1 MGLRVGD
8 EVFKRYGRVYKAGEV
23 IFCEGDAGETMF
35 IIQEGEVRIHKRV
48 REKETTLAVLKDGE
62 FFGEMAIIDKEPRS
76 ASATALT
83 DSKLIVL
90 SDEIFESQIK
100 NNPKI
105 IMAIVRKMSERLR
118 NADRQIKMLLM
129 RDTHSRVIGTLTL
142 LVSKRGVVSE
152 KGYRIPW
159 KETVG
164 ELSNM
169 TGLPME
175 RVEEVFET
183 LTRANVASRADADLV
198 IHDTDDL
205 ERFMTYL
212 EMKDEFGV

>member
-1 MGLRVGD
+1 MGLKVSD
-8 EVFKRYGRVYKAGEV
+8 EVFKRYGRLYKAGEV
-23 IFCEGDAGETMF
+23 IFREGDAGETMF

-48 REKETTLAVLKDGE
+48 RDKETTLAVLKDGE

-76 ASATALT
+76 AGATALT

-118 NADRQIKMLLM
+118 NADRQIKALLM
-129 RDTHSRVIGTLTL
+129 RDVHSRVLGTLVL
-142 LVSKRGVVSE
+142 LMTKRGFLGE
-152 KGYRIPW
+152 EGYRIPW
-159 KETVG
+159 KETVD
-164 ELSNM
+164 ELTNM
-169 TGLPME
+169 TGLPLE
-175 RVEEVFET
+175 RVEEVLET
-183 LTRANVASRADADLV
+183 LIKTKIGRRSESDLLIEDV
-198 IHDTDDL
+198 DDL
-205 ERFMTYL
+205 ERFMSYL